1 MYEQIEYEVEEPIAT
16 LTLSRPERRNAWTAR
31 MGQEVQ
37 HALVAAE
44 KDPQVVAIVFT
55 AKGSA
60 FCAGADMQALASLAE
75 QGGEHSLSSLR
86 GAFSYFASIPKPIVA
101 AINGPCVGLGMP
113 IALSCDVRFASE
125 RATFSTAF
133 ARRGLIAEW
142 GLSWTLPRLVG
153 AARGLELLLSA
164 RTIDGAEAAR
174 IGLVHSVVAHDEL
187 LDQARRYAT
196 ELATYCAPRSMATI
210 KKEVRQHLSTTFEA
224 AEQEAMTYML
234 ESFARP
240 DFAEGIGAFMEKR
253 PPKFARLRPEGGA

>member
-1 MYEQIEYEVEEPIAT
+1 MDEQIEYAVEEPIAT

-37 HALVAAE
+37 QALVAAA
-44 KDPQVVAIVFT
+44 KDPRVVAIVFT
-55 AKGSA
+55 GKGSA
-60 FCAGADMQALASLAE
+60 FCAGADMQGLASLAE
-75 QGGEHSLSSLR
+75 GGEQALSSLR
-86 GAFSYFASIPKPIVA
+86 GAFSYFMSIPKPIVA
-101 AINGPCVGLGMP
+101 AINGPCIGLGMP

-142 GLSWTLPRLVG
+142 GLSWTLPRLIG

-174 IGLVHSVVAHDEL
+174 IGLVHSVVAHDDL
-187 LDQARRYAT
+187 LEQARRYAT
-196 ELATYCAPRSMATI
+196 ELAASCAPRSMAII
-210 KKEVRQHLSTTFEA
+210 KKEVWQHLSTTFET
-224 AEQEAMTYML
+224 AEEEAMTFML

-253 PPKFARLRPEGGA
+253 PPKFARLGSAGGA